1 MTDLSGSASLSG
13 VDETTDQ
20 ASAIE
25 DLLVRAERAHG
36 AYEATEL
43 NGGYDAEWPRW
54 YATWAVENG
63 INEVLSRPV
72 DADELAGLLA
82 STWDE
87 LQRDEPMSP
96 DSWSTYVAR
105 RLADL

>member
-1 MTDLSGSASLSG
+1 
-13 VDETTDQ
+13 VDETTDR

-25 DLLVRAERAHG
+25 DFLVRAERAHG

-43 NGGYDAEWPRW
+43 NGVYDAEWPRW
-54 YATWAVENG
+54 YASWAVENG

-82 STWDE
+82 SSWDE
-87 LQRDEPMSP
+87 LQRGETTSP
-96 DSWSTYVAR
+96 DSWSTFAAR
-105 RLADL
+105 RLAGL

>member
-1 MTDLSGSASLSG
+1 MDESA
-13 VDETTDQ
+13 DR

-25 DLLVRAERAHG
+25 DLLLRAERAHG
-36 AYEATEL
+36 AYEASEL
-43 NGGYDAEWPRW
+43 KGVYDTEWPRW

-72 DADELAGLLA
+72 DADELGGLLA

-87 LQRDEPMSP
+87 LQRAEPMSP
-96 DSWSTYVAR
+96 DSWSTLAAR
-105 RLADL
+105 RLAGL